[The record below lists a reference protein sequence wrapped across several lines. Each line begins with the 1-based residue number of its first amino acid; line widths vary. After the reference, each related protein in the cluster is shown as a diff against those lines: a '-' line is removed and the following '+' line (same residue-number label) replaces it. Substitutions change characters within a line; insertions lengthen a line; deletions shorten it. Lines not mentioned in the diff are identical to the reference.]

1 MQLDNDQQF
10 VSSMIEDREKDINA
24 IAASIEEINGIFVD
38 LAQLVNEQAPMVGK
52 YRYLSWF
59 WCTNFVNTIT
69 KLDNIEA
76 NISSADRN
84 VGKGVGELR
93 QAAGYLDSARTKMCC
108 IIVTILI
115 IVGIVVGVLVL
126 GTVASSLHCVD

>member
-1 MQLDNDQQF
+1 L
-10 VSSMIEDREKDINA
+10 VSIDTSGDFD
-24 IAASIEEINGIFVD
+24 
-38 LAQLVNEQAPMVGK
+38 EQI
-52 YRYLSWF
+52 LLTSSSS
-59 WCTNFVNTIT
+59 

-115 IVGIVVGVLVL
+115 IVGIVVGALVL
-126 GTVASSLHCVD
+126 GTVAPLSPHRVD